1 MEIFEKKNIKLSSK
15 NKLLKEMIKS
25 SFEKYLEAIKS
36 LKKKAKDTNQL
47 FLTEKADFDNF
58 KENIKTEMK
67 SFLEKV
73 RFIFSLY

>member
-1 MEIFEKKNIKLSSK
+1 
-15 NKLLKEMIKS
+15 MIKS

-36 LKKKAKDTNQL
+36 LKKKAKDTHQL
-47 FLTEKADFDNF
+47 FLTEKADFENF

-73 RFIFSLY
+73 LLIFINLTFFKIGKKFIFREN